1 MAPRA
6 LVEPQARNPK
16 IEGSILP
23 LVWRVAKWQKNVFG
37 KEKTHQLITSIDN
50 FKEAGLQE

>member
-1 MAPRA
+1 M
-6 LVEPQARNPK
+6 VEPQARNPK

-23 LVWRVAKWQKNVFG
+23 LVWRVAKWKKKRFWQR
-37 KEKTHQLITSIDN
+37 KTHQLITSIDD